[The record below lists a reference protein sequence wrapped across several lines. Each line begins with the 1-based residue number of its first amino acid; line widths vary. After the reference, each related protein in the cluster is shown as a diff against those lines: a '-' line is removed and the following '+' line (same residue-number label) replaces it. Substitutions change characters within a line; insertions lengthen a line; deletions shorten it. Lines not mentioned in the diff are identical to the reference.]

1 MLLEP
6 VNIIP
11 RPIRTPYSV
20 SSSLYSTL
28 HGSKLEFNCDE
39 SKVEDRMASNFSSD
53 LQKSDF
59 GSQGMGCHVMRFLNS
74 LLQEAKT
81 MLTGEVKPLILLIF
95 LIFFL
100 N

>member
-11 RPIRTPYSV
+11 SPIKSPYSM

-28 HGSKLEFNCDE
+28 HGSKLEFNCDN
-39 SKVEDRMASNFSSD
+39 SKVEDRMTSNFSSD
-53 LQKSDF
+53 LQKFDF
-59 GSQGMGCHVMRFLNS
+59 GSPDMGSHVIRFLNS

-81 MLTGEVKPLILLIF
+81 MVAEEVKPLILHIF
-95 LIFFL
+95 
-100 N
+100 